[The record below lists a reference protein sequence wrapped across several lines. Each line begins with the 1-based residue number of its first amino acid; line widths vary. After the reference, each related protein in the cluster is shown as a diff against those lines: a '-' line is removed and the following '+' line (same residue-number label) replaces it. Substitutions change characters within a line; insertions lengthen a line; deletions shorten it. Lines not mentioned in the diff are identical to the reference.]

1 MADCKK
7 PVSGSSVVNSSPG
20 SCSLGHTFVNL
31 FATVS
36 ENERF
41 LLNKLRYYVC
51 FLPVHAH

>member
-20 SCSLGHTFVNL
+20 SCSLRHTFVNL